1 MKQLY
6 TRNGWVGENFDW
18 NLDIKEIAKIA
29 RKYIKDNY
37 KDLKTSV
44 RIRRNNYFKALDIEI
59 DSNTIELAKTEE
71 DLMNEFNQTQSMRI
85 IMNNVNQLSPEE
97 YKKRI
102 EELLNDKIKL
112 KGYRLYSMKTHQT
125 LLDIKKFINSYN
137 YDDSD
142 GMIDYFD
149 TNFYLNISVE

>member
-18 NLDIKEIAKIA
+18 DLDIKEIAKIA

-59 DSNTIELAKTEE
+59 DANTIELAKTEE

-125 LLDIKKFINSYN
+125 LLDIKKFINTYN

-149 TNFYLNISVE
+149 TNFYLHISVE

>member
-59 DSNTIELAKTEE
+59 DANTIELAKTEE
-71 DLMNEFNQTQSMRI
+71 DLMSEFNQTQSMRI

-97 YKKRI
+97 YKQRI

-149 TNFYLNISVE
+149 TNFYLDIRIN

>member
-1 MKQLY
+1 MEQLY

-18 NLDIKEIAKIA
+18 DLDIKEIAKIA

-59 DSNTIELAKTEE
+59 DANTIELAKTEE

-149 TNFYLNISVE
+149 TNFYLDIRVN

>member
-37 KDLKTSV
+37 KDLKASV

-59 DSNTIELAKTEE
+59 DANTIELAKTEE

-149 TNFYLNISVE
+149 TNFYLDIRVN

>member
-125 LLDIKKFINSYN
+125 LLDIKKFINTYN

-149 TNFYLNISVE
+149 TNFYLDIRVN